1 MKKKIFISIGVIVLL
16 GIAILVS
23 QSIKGVSEVP
33 VPIVAPTAEP
43 TPEPII
49 EPIENPTEE
58 PILYEI
64 KPLIAEEAPVEEEA
78 PAKEEQKSIVT
89 PKEEATPEPT
99 PTPKVEEEPKK
110 EETASPAPTQAPAQ
124 EAPQQTQPS
133 GGITPEGQALLNQ
146 IIADGGTLGNVEMT
160 HQESQ
165 SMGETGNVWE

>member
-33 VPIVAPTAEP
+33 VPIVETTAEP
-43 TPEPII
+43 TPEPTI
-49 EPIENPTEE
+49 EPTIEPSIEPTED

-64 KPLIAEEAPVEEEA
+64 KPLIAEEEA
-78 PAKEEQKSIVT
+78 PAEKEETSIVT

-99 PTPKVEEEPKK
+99 PAPAPSAEPKK
-110 EETASPAPTQAPAQ
+110 EEAKPTQAPAQ

-133 GGITPEGQALLNQ
+133 GGITPEGQLFYF
-146 IIADGGTLGNVEMT
+146 
-160 HQESQ
+160 
-165 SMGETGNVWE
+165 

>member
-23 QSIKGVSEVP
+23 QSVKGVYEVP
-33 VPIVAPTAEP
+33 VPIVETTAEP

-49 EPIENPTEE
+49 EPIESPTEE

-78 PAKEEQKSIVT
+78 PAEEEQKSIVT

-99 PTPKVEEEPKK
+99 PTPAPSAEPKK
-110 EETASPAPTQAPAQ
+110 EETTSPAPTQAPAQ
-124 EAPQQTQPS
+124 ETQPS
-133 GGITPEGQALLNQ
+133 APSSTVSEAEKQAMLDKL
-146 IIADGGTLGNVEMT
+146 AALGAQTGDVQMT
-160 HQESQ
+160 HQESVAT
-165 SMGETGNVWE
+165 GHTGNVWE